1 MTINQSLMYPNWL
14 NNVLNVQKF
23 PISKLTPI
31 TGVRVMLTFIGVVVV
46 AVIAFKLFMLFFSSS
61 ESAVERATRKYME
74 NPTSANYKIM
84 VATRMRNEKKRG

>member
-1 MTINQSLMYPNWL
+1 MKLSRFK
-14 NNVLNVQKF
+14 VFELNVVF
-23 PISKLTPI
+23 E
-31 TGVRVMLTFIGVVVV
+31 
-46 AVIAFKLFMLFFSSS
+46 FKLFMLFFSSS

>member
-1 MTINQSLMYPNWL
+1 
-14 NNVLNVQKF
+14 
-23 PISKLTPI
+23 
-31 TGVRVMLTFIGVVVV
+31 MLTFIGVVVV

-84 VATRMRNEKKRG
+84 VATRMR

>member
-1 MTINQSLMYPNWL
+1 
-14 NNVLNVQKF
+14 
-23 PISKLTPI
+23 
-31 TGVRVMLTFIGVVVV
+31 MLTFIGVVVV
-46 AVIAFKLFMLFFSSS
+46 AVIAFKLFMLFSSS

>member
-1 MTINQSLMYPNWL
+1 
-14 NNVLNVQKF
+14 
-23 PISKLTPI
+23 
-31 TGVRVMLTFIGVVVV
+31 MLTFIGVVVV
-46 AVIAFKLFMLFFSSS
+46 AVIAFKLFMLFFFSSS

>member
-1 MTINQSLMYPNWL
+1 ML
-14 NNVLNVQKF
+14 
-23 PISKLTPI
+23 I
-31 TGVRVMLTFIGVVVV
+31 TGVKVMLTFIGVVVV